1 MEEENIIK
9 TNTRIKEEVEKHIS
23 SILSIIPEKPG
34 CYEYFDEKGTIIYVG
49 KAKNLKKRVS
59 SYFNKTHD
67 NYKTQVLVK
76 NIRDI
81 KYIIVDNE
89 EDALH
94 LENSLIK
101 QYRPRYNVML
111 KDDKTYPSIV
121 IKNEY
126 FPRIFQT
133 RNIVK
138 DGSQYFG
145 PYSSVYTAKVMLQM
159 IKEIYPIRTCKLP
172 LTPEKIAQGRYKVCL
187 QYHIKKC
194 KGSCEGYQTLED
206 YQENINQIK
215 DILKGN
221 ISKISKVL
229 FDSMQGYSSQLR
241 FEEAQIL
248 KNKYEVIENYRAKS
262 TVVPHTLNNIDVFS
276 YTDNEK
282 SAFINYMHIGN
293 GAVIQVFTFEFKKK
307 LDESKEELLGMGII
321 EMWERFKNK
330 ADEIIVPFLP
340 EIEIGLEKVTFIV
353 PQRGDKKKLLELSEQ
368 NVKQYKFD
376 KLKQIEKLNPEQ
388 RTTRILT
395 TMQKDLHMKV
405 LPMQIECFDN
415 SNIQGTN
422 PVAACVVFKK
432 AKPSKKDYRRFHI
445 KTVVGPD
452 DFASMI
458 EVVTRRYTRLVEE
471 NQELPQLI
479 IIDGGKGQLN
489 AATEVLRNLGLLDKI
504 TIIGL
509 AKRLEEIFF
518 PGDSVPLI
526 LDKTSETLKIIQQ
539 LRDEAHRFGITFHR
553 ELRSK
558 NQIISELDSIKG
570 LGEKTKTLLLQKY
583 KSVKRIREAPIEDLK
598 ALIGQVKTKKL
609 IEGLNIAK

>member
-9 TNTRIKEEVEKHIS
+9 TNTKSKEDIEKHIS

-34 CYEYFDEKGTIIYVG
+34 CYEYFDEKGTIIYIG
-49 KAKNLKKRVS
+49 KAKNLKKRIS

-81 KYIIVDNE
+81 EYIIVDNE

-94 LENSLIK
+94 LENNLIK

-121 IKNEY
+121 IKNEC

-145 PYSSVYTAKVMLQM
+145 PYSSVYTAKIMLQM

-194 KGSCEGYQTLED
+194 KGPCEGYQTLED
-206 YQENINQIK
+206 YQENIKQIK

-221 ISKISKVL
+221 VSKISKVL

-248 KNKYEVIENYRAKS
+248 KNKYDAIENYRAKS
-262 TVVPHTLNNIDVFS
+262 TVVPHTLNNIDIFS

-282 SAFINYMHIGN
+282 SAYINYMHIGN
-293 GAVIQVFTFEFKKK
+293 GAVIQAFTFELKKK
-307 LDESKEELLGMGII
+307 LAESKEELLGMGII
-321 EMWERFKNK
+321 EMRERFKSK
-330 ADEIIVPFLP
+330 AAEIIIPFLP
-340 EIEIGLEKVTFIV
+340 EIEIGLEKVNFII
-353 PQRGDKKKLLELSEQ
+353 PQRGDKKKLLDLSEQ
-368 NVKQYKFD
+368 NVKQYKID
-376 KLKQIEKLNPEQ
+376 KLKQAEKLNPEQ

-489 AATEVLRNLGLLDKI
+489 AATEVLKNLGLLDKI

-570 LGEKTKTLLLQKY
+570 LGEKTRMLLLKKY
-583 KSVKRIREAPIEDLK
+583 KSVKRIRETPIKDLK
-598 ALIGQVKTKKL
+598 TLIGQAKTKKL